1 MALTYEFYLARAEE
15 AAVEAQ
21 NARLDQV
28 RERAL
33 RSEATWRGLAKQAR
47 GTVIAREKAA
57 QEKAVRQEEEARL
70 VLKSGS

>member
-15 AAVEAQ
+15 AATEAE
-21 NARLDQV
+21 NATLDQV

-47 GTVIAREKAA
+47 STVIAREKAA
-57 QEKAVRQEEEARL
+57 QEKADRQDYEAGL
-70 VLKSGS
+70 AAAGG